1 MFPIVIG
8 LFLVMISNIVLGV
21 SIASIQCTFCKKTL
35 ATGIGK
41 TFCIVLGGLLMY
53 ICALLNPNIL
63 VANIQGIDVNL
74 TDAMELLFTSG
85 IIYYAGKD
93 LTFIWLTPTTCCAS
107 PFGETR

>member
-1 MFPIVIG
+1 MASDARKPAQTMFQLNTSINTKRRLCPTAARRAHIG
-8 LFLVMISNIVLGV
+8 NAF
-21 SIASIQCTFCKKTL
+21 
-35 ATGIGK
+35 
-41 TFCIVLGGLLMY
+41 LGGLLMY

-93 LTFIWLTPTTCCAS
+93 LKKLKDLLQIDS
-107 PFGETR
+107 SRQEGGE